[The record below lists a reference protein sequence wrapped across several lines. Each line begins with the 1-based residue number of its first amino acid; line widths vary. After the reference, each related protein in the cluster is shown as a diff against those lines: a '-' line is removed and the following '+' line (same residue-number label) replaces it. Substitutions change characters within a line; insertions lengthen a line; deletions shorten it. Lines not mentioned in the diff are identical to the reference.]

1 MTGEHSKDPNQTPH
15 FSGND
20 AEDRVVT
27 ALNHL
32 RDVLSGGGSSHWQAD
47 SFRQKACLTE
57 WAKDLGLYLDPDAI
71 LPLLKKGGQEHDYF
85 YREDSARC
93 VKVTREGVFGLTPG
107 IDLALVAA
115 GQDARRFQ
123 LWEASPFQYLERLRL
138 QNLIT
143 PELNRLEGVF
153 HQNEDLAIVISQPRF
168 DLNYVTQVEIDEWF
182 EAQGFTIITKS
193 AYYRPENNLAIF
205 DAHDRNVVRSTL
217 EPSILIPFDVI
228 PVQPDGGFLKFIE
241 ETLAAGHSLE
251 AVRSSRTTS
260 RSPSAK

>member
-1 MTGEHSKDPNQTPH
+1 MSDELSKDSDQTPH

-20 AEDRVVT
+20 EEDRVVA
-27 ALNHL
+27 ALHHL
-32 RDVLSGGGSSHWQAD
+32 REVLSGSSSSHWETD
-47 SFRQKACLTE
+47 SFRQKTCLTK
-57 WAKDLGLYLDPDAI
+57 WAKDLGLYLDFEAI

-85 YREDSARC
+85 YQEDSARC

-107 IDLALVAA
+107 IDLALVADS
-115 GQDARRFQ
+115 QDARRFQ

-143 PELNRLEGVF
+143 PDLNRLEGVF

-168 DLNYVTQVEIDEWF
+168 DLNYVTQIEIDKWF
-182 EAQGFTIITKS
+182 EAQGFTTITKS
-193 AYYRPENNLAIF
+193 AYYCAENNLAIF
-205 DAHDRNVVRSTL
+205 DAHDRNVVRSSLDPT
-217 EPSILIPFDVI
+217 ILIPFDVI
-228 PVQPDGGFLKFIE
+228 PVQPDGGFLDFIQ

-260 RSPSAK
+260 RSPMAK